1 MTVEVE
7 PVVGVKDDY
16 TLTVTDQFSKVTILT
31 LERSEMRHIIQSLD
45 NAI

>member
-7 PVVGVKDDY
+7 PMVGVKNY
-16 TLTVTDQFSKVTILT
+16 YTVTITDLYSKVTVLT
-31 LERSEMRHIIQSLD
+31 LERSEMRHIIQALD

>member
-7 PVVGVKDDY
+7 PVVGVKDY
-16 TLTVTDQFSKVTILT
+16 YTVTITDQYSKVSILT
-31 LERSEMRHIIQSLD
+31 LERSEMRQIIQVMD

>member
-1 MTVEVE
+1 MTVKVE
-7 PVVGVKDDY
+7 PVVGVKDYY

>member
-1 MTVEVE
+1 MTVDVE
-7 PVVGVKDDY
+7 ELTGVKDY
-16 TLTVTDQFSKVTILT
+16 YTVTITDQYSKVTTLT

>member
-1 MTVEVE
+1 MTVKVE
-7 PVVGVKDDY
+7 PVVGVKNYY

>member
-1 MTVEVE
+1 MTVKVE
-7 PVVGVKDDY
+7 PVVGVKDYY

-31 LERSEMRHIIQSLD
+31 LERSEVRYIIQSLD

>member
-7 PVVGVKDDY
+7 PMVGVKDY
-16 TLTVTDQFSKVTILT
+16 YTVTITDQYSKVTVLT
-31 LERSEMRHIIQSLD
+31 LERSDMRHIIQALD